1 MTDRLRAVFD
11 TNVFVSAFLSRSPSS
26 PTKELLERWQ
36 ADEFTLLISDDLLD
50 EIAEKLLE
58 RGIEGEVVSEFLTL
72 LAELAESIEVAAES
86 VLPVVLDD
94 PDDDPIVAC
103 AVLGKADYLV
113 TYDVHFEPLN
123 GEHSGI
129 KIVKALPFL
138 WTLRGDRPAEP

>member
-36 ADEFTLLISDDLLD
+36 ADEFNLLVSDALLD

-72 LAELAESIEVAAES
+72 LVELRNQS
-86 VLPVVLDD
+86 
-94 PDDDPIVAC
+94 
-103 AVLGKADYLV
+103 K
-113 TYDVHFEPLN
+113 
-123 GEHSGI
+123 
-129 KIVKALPFL
+129 
-138 WTLRGDRPAEP
+138 

>member
-1 MTDRLRAVFD
+1 MRSGGRPSARAPRSTGTGRVTDRLRAVFD

-72 LAELAESIEVAAES
+72 LVELAESIEVAAES
-86 VLPVVLDD
+86 VLPVVLAD

-113 TYDVHFEPLN
+113 T
-123 GEHSGI
+123 
-129 KIVKALPFL
+129 
-138 WTLRGDRPAEP
+138 